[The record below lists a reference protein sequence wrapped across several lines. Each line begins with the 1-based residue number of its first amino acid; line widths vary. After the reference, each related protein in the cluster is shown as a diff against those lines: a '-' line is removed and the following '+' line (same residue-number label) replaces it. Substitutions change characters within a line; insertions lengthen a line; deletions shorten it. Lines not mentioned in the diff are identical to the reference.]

1 MTTASYTSGIVSE
14 LSKTLAAVPDEAMER
29 LAGDLLGASRVFVA
43 GAGRSGLMMRA
54 FAMRLMHL
62 GLTAYVVGEAVTPS
76 LASGDL
82 LLVGSGSGETK
93 SLVAMAEKARGLD
106 ATVALATVAPA
117 STLARLAATVVVIPA
132 AVKDGG
138 GSGGSAQPMGS
149 LFEQSLLLLLDAVVL
164 RLMARQGIDA
174 AAMFGRHAN
183 LE

>member
-14 LSKTLAAVPDEAMER
+14 LTKTLAAVPDEAMER

-138 GSGGSAQPMGS
+138 SGGSAQPMGS